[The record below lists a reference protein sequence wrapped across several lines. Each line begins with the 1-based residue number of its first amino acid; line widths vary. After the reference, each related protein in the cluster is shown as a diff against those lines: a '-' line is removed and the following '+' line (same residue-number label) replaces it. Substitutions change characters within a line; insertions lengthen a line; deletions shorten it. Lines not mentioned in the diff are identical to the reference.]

1 MNNRHR
7 FHETSQKHLNKISKS
22 AVITLDK
29 TEYAYTIWSYL
40 TFTLNHHFWDD
51 YKGIHYKGKFY
62 SITDRWETADLIEK
76 LIKEN

>member
-1 MNNRHR
+1 MKNVKTNYLQ
-7 FHETSQKHLNKISKS
+7 EKACIYLVGGTKE

-29 TEYAYTIWSYL
+29 TEYPY
-40 TFTLNHHFWDD
+40 NHHFWDD